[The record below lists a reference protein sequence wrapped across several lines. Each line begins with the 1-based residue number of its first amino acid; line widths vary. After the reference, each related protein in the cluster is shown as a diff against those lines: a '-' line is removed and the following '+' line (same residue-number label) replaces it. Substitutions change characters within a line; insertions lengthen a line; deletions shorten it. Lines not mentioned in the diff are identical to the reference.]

1 MNPVSPK
8 VTAAG
13 LTGLVIT
20 AIVGVL
26 SAVTPDMFEFAG
38 DFAAPLATLI
48 VAVGSAIAGY
58 YKVDPARVPS
68 FEDVLDPHEE
78 ANDPGDVEVDEL

>member
-13 LTGLVIT
+13 ITGLVIT

-26 SAVTPDMFEFAG
+26 SAVTPEMLQWAG
-38 DFAAPLATLI
+38 DFATPLATLV
-48 VAVGSAIAGY
+48 VALGSAIAGY
-58 YKVDPARVPS
+58 YKVDPARVPT
-68 FEDVLDPHEE
+68 FEDVLAPHEE
-78 ANDPGDVEVDEL
+78 SDEVDDLVEEI

>member
-13 LTGLVIT
+13 ITGLVIT
-20 AIVGVL
+20 ALVGVL
-26 SAVTPDMFEFAG
+26 SAVTPEMFEWAG
-38 DFAAPLATLI
+38 DFATPLATLV

-58 YKVDPARVPS
+58 FKVDPARVPS
-68 FEDVLDPHEE
+68 FEDALAPHEE
-78 ANDPGDVEVDEL
+78 DDDVDDLVDEI

>member
-13 LTGLVIT
+13 ITGLVIT

-58 YKVDPARVPS
+58 YKVDPARVPT
-68 FEDVLDPHEE
+68 FEDVLAPHEE
-78 ANDPGDVEVDEL
+78 SDEVDDLVEEI